1 MMAKRSK
8 EKPNKREQPE
18 IVLLL
23 FEGPSDEDALYIP
36 LANIFDEISEKIQ
49 VFPIFYQDSL
59 QKYGDVTSRFYVTPQ
74 NIEKKIAENA
84 VEPFLRN
91 NGLYPKHIKRIIQ
104 FVDTDGVY
112 IPDSEIVQQNDAS
125 ITEVIYGEKIIAPNI
140 ENIIDRNDRKRSNL
154 DHLSSMESIKIGSK
168 TIDYSVYYFSTNLDH
183 VLHDNANLQ
192 DSLKRNAAIDFRMFN
207 EEMNSFRGY
216 FVNNNLTSGQNDYKS
231 SWEYIKQ
238 GNNSLTRVTNVNI
251 LIDSLISLIP

>member
-1 MMAKRSK
+1 MAKRSK
-8 EKPNKREQPE
+8 EKPNKREKPE

-125 ITEVIYGEKIIAPNI
+125 ITDVIYGEKIIAPNI

-154 DHLSSMESIKIGSK
+154 DHLSNMESIKIGSK

-216 FVNNNLTSGQNDYKS
+216 FVNNNLTSEQNDYKS
-231 SWEYIKQ
+231 SWEYIKH